1 MCISMLITR
10 ANWSTKGKNHFVT
23 LLTLLPFNFLLFMH
37 YHHQNQ
43 RSPSCLMI
51 WLAFHPEL
59 CLSEFAEMCSA
70 WRRGMQGWP
79 GCTKRMLTQELVNT
93 HSWYFTWED
102 ISCGRFTSISFLSRI
117 CLQPA
122 SDCTPAFICAVLL
135 YRYVIP
141 TALPGSRYKQSFFFF
156 FPLNYFYPR
165 PVLQSSSL
173 CSCTNNSTGVTEE
186 LPQGEEQVARASDG

>member
-1 MCISMLITR
+1 
-10 ANWSTKGKNHFVT
+10 
-23 LLTLLPFNFLLFMH
+23 MH

-102 ISCGRFTSISFLSRI
+102 ISCSRFTSISFLSRI